1 MAFVNASELSSTDS
15 DISMSDLK
23 HPEFD
28 RPVLPMSEYK
38 YVEASTLPAIPW
50 PESRKQLQFTSES
63 LTDTMRRRP
72 TISNESSLFPETPEY
87 LAYMQARR
95 GGLSNSGPRTKS
107 GRRVNPKPDAQGAQ
121 GTKRG
126 RKLNPK
132 PDATMRRSERI
143 AALNAMKTEQ
153 EGYRVAKRHQK
164 SSPRTRQKMAL
175 PLRKRDS
182 RRSRGKHPRYSG
194 KLL

>member
-15 DISMSDLK
+15 DISMSDLN

-95 GGLSNSGPRTKS
+95 GGLFNSGPRTKS
-107 GRRVNPKPDAQGAQ
+107 GRRVNPKPDA
-121 GTKRG
+121 
-126 RKLNPK
+126 PV
-132 PDATMRRSERI
+132 RRSERI
-143 AALNAMKTEQ
+143 AALNGMKTEQ

-164 SSPRTRQKMAL
+164 SSPRTRHKMAL

-182 RRSRGKHPRYSG
+182 RRSRGKHPRYSR